1 MTTEKTIN
9 ILGQQVRIRY
19 CAATESGFEQLRGK
33 SIYEIDFKSREDL
46 IALSISGI
54 IAAYSMTNEEPPVTS
69 NDVMYSAKPQE
80 ILDMITAI
88 VELRK
93 FWYEVPEVVPHD
105 EKPSDDE
112 EPKN

>member
-33 SIYEIDFKSREDL
+33 SIYDIDFKSQEDL
-46 IALSISGI
+46 IALAISGI
-54 IAAYSMTNEEPPVTS
+54 VAAYSMRDEEPPVS
-69 NDVMYSAKPQE
+69 SKDVMYNAKPTE
-80 ILDMITAI
+80 I
-88 VELRK
+88 VEMVTAVIELRSA
-93 FWYEVPEVVPHD
+93 WYEVPAVVPQD
-105 EKPSDDE
+105 EKPKDDE